1 MYRKV
6 VLALMLVMHYSLAFG
21 AIESAA
27 MPDEHHP
34 FGKTVPHTHLHQHS
48 HDGEHV
54 IDVGHSHAQENDHRH
69 APEPEHINPV
79 HQDSPDDFHDY
90 HHKHGINIQLNVD
103 IPVLVALD
111 FYKPDT
117 PSITPYQLDHNSLSY
132 APAVPP
138 PDSL

>member
-1 MYRKV
+1 
-6 VLALMLVMHYSLAFG
+6 MLVMHYSLAFG

-34 FGKTVPHTHLHQHS
+34 FGKAVPHSHLHSHS
-48 HDGEHV
+48 HDHQH
-54 IDVGHSHAQENDHRH
+54 DVDAGQNHAQEQGHGH
-69 APEPEHINPV
+69 EPEPEHNNPAFHTPHQTA
-79 HQDSPDDFHDY
+79 HQDSTDDFHDH

-103 IPVLVALD
+103 IPVLSALD

-117 PSITPYQLDHNSLSY
+117 PSITPYRLDHNSLSY